1 MCQTRNLHC
10 PLQQWFLN
18 VFSAAPPF
26 CSPPHINTF
35 TATAPKG
42 VPPLTLRTTA
52 VQLYP
57 FAAEVQ
63 QGQNPGRFWSP
74 TPGHIRNQQSF
85 TPVVR
90 AEKNTLTPCCKAGAP
105 STPPPR
111 GPSVGFFFIALFK
124 QRFSQLCFTPRLC
137 KYWVLSTEYCLKE
150 LCVALIKVLHM
161 KYCSTNI
168 CMTVLCFIG
177 FTVDMHRPG
186 LISTTEVP
194 AEYLSTACVA
204 CS

>member
-1 MCQTRNLHC
+1 MSSQQR
-10 PLQQWFLN
+10 PLSVALPTLTHSQLLL
-18 VFSAAPPF
+18 
-26 CSPPHINTF
+26 CL
-35 TATAPKG
+35 G

-111 GPSVGFFFIALFK
+111 GPSVGFFLLHCLN
-124 QRFSQLCFTPRLC
+124 RFSQLCFTPRLC